1 MDGQNSLT
9 YRRHPLDAI
18 FAPRSV
24 AVIGATEKEDSVGRT
39 LLWNLISNPFGGT
52 VFPVNP
58 KRNNVM
64 GIRAYPSIG
73 DVPEQVDLAVIVTP
87 APTVPGII
95 EECVQVGVKGSIIIS
110 AGFKE
115 IGEEGRKLEEQIL
128 AKARKAKM
136 RIVGPNCLGVM
147 SPLTGINAT
156 FAKGMALPGSV
167 GFISQS
173 GALCTAVLDWS
184 LEERVGFSAFVSI
197 GSMLDVDWGDLI
209 YYLGEDQR
217 TKSIVIYME
226 TIGDARRF
234 LSAAR
239 EVALSKPIIVI
250 KAGRTEA
257 AAKAAASHT
266 GSMAGSDDV
275 LEAAFKR
282 VGVLRVNNITELFS
296 MAEVLG
302 KQPRANGPNLTIV
315 TNAGGPGVLATDALI
330 LGGGKLTH
338 ISDEAMQELDAF
350 LPSAWSRGNPIDV
363 LGDAGPDR
371 YAQTLELAA
380 RDKNSDGLLVVL
392 TPQDMTD
399 PTQTAEKLTAA
410 AAKLKTKPV
419 LASWMG
425 GPTVA
430 AGVAILNRNSI
441 PTFQQPDTAARIFNY
456 MWKYSSGLHA
466 IYETPLLPEASEA
479 EAIHRTHA
487 AELVDTVRQ
496 TGRTILTEYESKQIF
511 AAYGIPTVETR
522 LARTPDDAVREAD
535 ALGYPVVVKLN
546 SETITHKSDVK
557 GVQLNLKDEAAV
569 RTAFE
574 TIREAVTQLHGA
586 EHFQG
591 VTVQP
596 MIKLEGYELIIGSSP
611 DPQFGPVL
619 LFGTGG
625 TLVEVYKDRALGL
638 PPLNTTLARRMMEN
652 TKIYHALQGVRGR
665 KPVDMEALERLM
677 VRFSQLVVEQRWIK
691 EIDVNPLLASPSGLI
706 ALDAR
711 VVLHP
716 PEVTEADL
724 PPLAIR
730 PYPTQY
736 IEPFT
741 TQTGTHVIIR
751 PIRPEDEPMMASFNR
766 TLSPHSIYLRYFHP
780 ISPAQLTSHDQL
792 AGLTFID
799 YDREMALV
807 AERRDAH
814 GRPEIVGMGQLTKL
828 QGTTDAEF
836 SVLVSDEY
844 QRTGL
849 GTEILRQLLL
859 IARNEGIERVMAEVL
874 PENEGMRRVCARLGF
889 RQQMIPGT
897 RTIYAE
903 VNVADARVD
912 APAED
917 AHDLPEPQ
925 AMAAPAT

>member
-1 MDGQNSLT
+1 MDGQNDLT

-18 FAPRSV
+18 FSPRNV

-39 LLWNLISNPFGGT
+39 LLWNLITNPFGGT

-64 GIRAYPSIG
+64 GIRAYPSIR
-73 DVPEQVDLAVIVTP
+73 DVPDQVDLAVVVTP

-95 EECVQVGVKGSIIIS
+95 EDCVQLGVKGAIIIS

-115 IGEEGRKLEEQIL
+115 TGEAGRKLEEEIL
-128 AKARKAKM
+128 AKARSAKM
-136 RIVGPNCLGVM
+136 RIIGPNCLGVM

-184 LEERVGFSAFVSI
+184 IQEKVGFSAFVSI

-217 TKSIVIYME
+217 TKAIVIYME

-266 GSMAGSDDV
+266 GSLAGSDDV
-275 LEAAFKR
+275 LDAAFSR
-282 VGVLRVNNITELFS
+282 AGVLRVNSIAEIFY
-296 MAEVLG
+296 MAEVLS

-330 LGGGKLTH
+330 LGGGKLTQV
-338 ISDEAMQELDAF
+338 SPEAMEEFNSF
-350 LPSAWSRGNPIDV
+350 LPSAWSHNNPIDV
-363 LGDAGPDR
+363 IGDADAER
-371 YAQTLELAA
+371 YAKALEVAEK
-380 RDKNSDGLLVVL
+380 DKNSDGMLVIL

-399 PTQTAEKLTAA
+399 PTQTAERLAA
-410 AAKLKTKPV
+410 ATSKVRTKPV

-430 AGVAILNRNSI
+430 AGISILNRNGI
-441 PTFQQPDTAARIFNY
+441 PTFPYPDTAASVFNY
-456 MWKYSSGLHA
+456 MWRYASNLKSL
-466 IYETPLLPEASEA
+466 YETPSLPVASESENMNRQRA
-479 EAIHRTHA
+479 R
-487 AELVDTVRQ
+487 ELVQEVLQ
-496 TGRTILTEYESKQIF
+496 KNRTILTEYEAKQVF
-511 AAYGIPTVETR
+511 SAYGIPTVETR
-522 LARTPDDAVREAD
+522 LGLTPDEAAREA
-535 ALGYPVVVKLN
+535 AAIGYPVVLKLN

-557 GVQLNLKDEAAV
+557 GVQLNLKDEGAV
-569 RTAFE
+569 RAAFQ
-574 TIREAVTQLHGA
+574 TIQDAVGQIHGPQ
-586 EHFQG
+586 HFQG

-596 MIKLEGYELIIGSSP
+596 MVKLEGYEIIIGSSP

-625 TLVEVYKDRALGL
+625 TLVEVYKDRALAL
-638 PPLNTTLARRMMEN
+638 PPLNTTLARRMMEG

-665 KPVDMEALERLM
+665 KPVDLEALERLM
-677 VRFSQLVVEQRWIK
+677 VRFSQMVVEQRWIK
-691 EIDVNPLLASPSGLI
+691 EIDINPLLASPAGLI

-711 VVLHP
+711 IVLHEP
-716 PEVTEADL
+716 GTAEEAL
-724 PPLAIR
+724 PSSAIR

-736 IEPFT
+736 VSPFIT
-741 TQTGTHVIIR
+741 NKGVEAMIR
-751 PIRPEDEPMMASFNR
+751 PIRPEDEPLMATFNR
-766 TLSPHSIYLRYFHP
+766 TLSPYSIYLRYFHP
-780 ISPAQLTSHDQL
+780 ISSAQLVSHEQL
-792 AGLTFID
+792 ASLCFID
-799 YDREMALV
+799 YDREISLV
-807 AERRDAH
+807 AERPSGH
-814 GRPEIVGMGQLTKL
+814 SHEIIGMGQLTKL
-828 QGTTDAEF
+828 QGTSDAEF
-836 SVLVSDEY
+836 SVLVSDDH
-844 QRTGL
+844 QRTGM
-849 GTEILRQLLL
+849 GTELLRRLLQ
-859 IARNEGIERVMAEVL
+859 IARDEGIERVVAEIL
-874 PENEGMRRVCARLGF
+874 PENEGMRRICAKLGF
-889 RQQMIPGT
+889 QQQIIPGT
-897 RTIYAE
+897 RTIYAQI
-903 VNVADARVD
+903 NVGDVILD
-912 APAED
+912 KVHE
-917 AHDLPEPQ
+917 E
-925 AMAAPAT
+925 